1 MRLSDYVIQFVKE
14 QCKVDTIFTV
24 SGGGCIFLVDSLS
37 KIDGIDYV
45 CNHHEQACAIAA
57 EGYARK
63 TNNLGVCLVTSGPGG
78 TNALTGV
85 LGAWL
90 DSTPML
96 ILSGQVNREMTTNYT
111 GLPLRQLG
119 DQEFDI
125 TKTVSNMTKYAV
137 QVNSASLIKYHLE
150 KAYYLAKNGRPG
162 PVWLDIPLD
171 IQKIDIDP
179 DKLEGYKPIQSTAK
193 VTSEDIDII
202 KNQLTLSKKPLIIV
216 GNGVRLSN
224 SIPELYDLL
233 NQTSI
238 PVITSVNGG
247 DIVNNDYEFYSG
259 RFGTHAQICA
269 NTLLNE
275 CDFVLSIGTRLYIRQ
290 LGYSYKTFAKN
301 AYKVMV
307 DIDINELNKPTVF
320 PDLKVHSDL
329 KYFLNK
335 LLKSPLSKSNPEW
348 GEYCK
353 NKFKTTPRV
362 LDRHRNKK
370 NIVSHYAFME
380 KLSQHIPKDYDIVTS
395 DGSAHVVSMQVLDLK
410 GKQRLITNKGN
421 APMGHGL
428 PCVIGAS
435 KVKNSKW
442 VCIEGDGSL
451 HLNVHELQTLKHYN
465 LPVKLILF
473 NNNGYS
479 SIKLSQ
485 QAMFDG
491 NKVASDPDSGV
502 SFPNWERLV
511 DAYDLPYYK
520 ISNHDNINST
530 LSKIF
535 DIEGPVF
542 VEVITDPEE
551 AHEPRVVAQ
560 LDENN
565 NFIPGELHSIKWLK

>member
-171 IQKIDIDP
+171 IQKTDIDP

-193 VTSEDIDII
+193 VKSEDIDII

-329 KYFLNK
+329 KYFLNEI
-335 LLKSPLSKSNPEW
+335 LKSPLSKSNPEW

-380 KLSQHIPKDYDIVTS
+380 KLSQHIPKNYDIVTS

-551 AHEPRVVAQ
+551 AHEPRVVAH

>member
-137 QVNSASLIKYHLE
+137 QVNSALLIKYHLE

-329 KYFLNK
+329 KYFLNEI
-335 LLKSPLSKSNPEW
+335 LKSPLSKSNPEW

>member
-137 QVNSASLIKYHLE
+137 QVNSALLIKYHLE

>member
-137 QVNSASLIKYHLE
+137 QVNSALLIKYHLE
-150 KAYYLAKNGRPG
+150 KAYYLAKNERPG

>member
-329 KYFLNK
+329 KYFLNEI
-335 LLKSPLSKSNPEW
+335 LKSPLSKSKPEW

>member
-329 KYFLNK
+329 KYFLYE

>member
-171 IQKIDIDP
+171 IQKTDIDP

-329 KYFLNK
+329 KYFLNEI
-335 LLKSPLSKSNPEW
+335 LKSPLSKSNPEW

-380 KLSQHIPKDYDIVTS
+380 KLSQHIPKNYDIVTS

-551 AHEPRVVAQ
+551 AHEPRVVAH

>member
-150 KAYYLAKNGRPG
+150 KAYYLAKNERPG

>member
-137 QVNSASLIKYHLE
+137 QVNSALLIKYHLE
-150 KAYYLAKNGRPG
+150 KAYYLAKNERPG

-380 KLSQHIPKDYDIVTS
+380 KLSQHIPKNYDIVTS

>member
-119 DQEFDI
+119 DQEFNI

-171 IQKIDIDP
+171 IQKTDIDP

>member
-171 IQKIDIDP
+171 IQKTDIDP

-329 KYFLNK
+329 KYFLNE

-380 KLSQHIPKDYDIVTS
+380 KLSQHIPKNYDIVTS